1 MIIGVDHT
9 GFIVTN
15 IEESAHFYQNVIGL
29 KLIDS
34 FERKGSKIS
43 QVIGYP
49 DAHLKVNFFELGSSK
64 LELIEYV
71 HPEPDPRPTEEIL
84 KICYSNSEVYQ
95 YWNRSI
101 FPKSENVRREKIF
114 KVFNKT
120 TLDFIK
126 SKSVIFFWHSR
137 FGCCKFN

>member
-71 HPEPDPRPTEEIL
+71 HPEPDPRPTEERAVIGGSHLALIVTDIDLTWTDL
-84 KICYSNSEVYQ
+84 KNKGARPLNPPVEPIPGKFACYLQDPDGNWIELIEY
-95 YWNRSI
+95 
-101 FPKSENVRREKIF
+101 K
-114 KVFNKT
+114 
-120 TLDFIK
+120 
-126 SKSVIFFWHSR
+126 
-137 FGCCKFN
+137 